1 MLPFLYL
8 LKTSENRKDHIRKN
22 IRENAEQIKS
32 LIGEYFFFFVIL
44 GQIVNTDHAPAFTT
58 FFDSFLGI
66 NIVL

>member
-32 LIGEYFFFFVIL
+32 HIGEYFFFVIL
-44 GQIVNTDHAPAFTT
+44 GQIVNTDHAPAFTA
-58 FFDSFLGI
+58 FFDSFLRI